1 MVSESSG
8 GGRNQAGTEG
18 YQKQFF
24 QNLWQGGQDLPGQ
37 LGQNKQLQNQ
47 LGGLVGSG
55 QGMLQNL
62 QNNPYMGGS
71 YQPSQAYES
80 QLRAGGQ
87 AIAQGTEMMMHQSG
101 QTGVQAGQFGASRG
115 QLAEGLIGQGGV
127 NAYAQLSGQLMGQDM
142 QNQLGQAGIY
152 AQSQLGGLAAQQGQA
167 GMALGQANAPWF
179 GLQNQAGLVGNAQS
193 TASGRDTS
201 RSYANK

>member
-1 MVSESSG
+1 MVSNSSG
-8 GGRNQAGTEG
+8 RSAGGTEA
-18 YQKQFF
+18 YQKPFF
-24 QNLWQGGQDLPGQ
+24 ESLWQGGQ
-37 LGQNKQLQNQ
+37 QLQQQGGDYQQ
-47 LGGLVGSG
+47 LQGQMGGLVQQG
-55 QGMLQNL
+55 QQMQQNL